1 MVIALPIPRALNVF
15 TASCCHYSQQL
26 DDGQG
31 GYDDQLVPHDGRDD
45 DSDQSHLEQHQIPLN
60 HSQGNPSR
68 ETMLTSHLNQ
78 ARTCLPNRDQ
88 PPPTAQTPSLP
99 LTFDII
105 PSNRWPL
112 GHASLAP
119 LCSKYQRAASARS
132 IHNASQMQMFAFCL
146 LVANSL

>member
-1 MVIALPIPRALNVF
+1 MTNSFR
-15 TASCCHYSQQL
+15 T
-26 DDGQG
+26 
-31 GYDDQLVPHDGRDD
+31 DGRDD

-60 HSQGNPSR
+60 HSQQGIQQGNDAHQPS
-68 ETMLTSHLNQ
+68 EPGENLLAEQGS
-78 ARTCLPNRDQ
+78 
-88 PPPTAQTPSLP
+88 TAANGATPSLP